1 MPRFAI
7 INPKEKSV
15 TALEAKD
22 YQTAVGAAG
31 LRLDEL
37 DFGTVASFKDGSSLS
52 IIVYEYGLLEGDESD
67 YFALNGRLYNG
78 YAVLFTANE
87 EGETTDL
94 SANLIQHLN
103 MGCPM
108 LLWFNDISEAEE
120 AIAKNKVIRPQS
132 SINGMVFW
140 SWNQTEKAI

>member
-22 YQTAVGAAG
+22 YKTAVAAAG
-31 LRLDEL
+31 LRLGEL
-37 DFGTVASFKDGSSLS
+37 DFGTVTQFKDGSSLS
-52 IIVYEYGLLEGDESD
+52 IIVYEYGLLEGNESD

-78 YAVLFTANE
+78 NAVLFAANE
-87 EGETTDL
+87 EGETIDL
-94 SANLIQHLN
+94 SIQHLN
-103 MGCPM
+103 KGLTT
-108 LLWFNDISEAEE
+108 LLRFKNISEIED

-132 SINGMVFW
+132 SFNGMVYW

>member
-22 YQTAVGAAG
+22 YQTAVAAAG
-31 LRLDEL
+31 LRLGEL
-37 DFGTVASFKDGSSLS
+37 DFGTVDYFKDGSSLS
-52 IIVYEYGLLEGDESD
+52 IIVYEYGLLEGDESN
-67 YFALNGRLYNG
+67 YFAFNQRLYNG
-78 YAVLFTANE
+78 NAVLFAADE

-94 SANLIQHLN
+94 STNLIQHLN
-103 MGCPM
+103 IGCPM
-108 LLWFNDISEAEE
+108 LLWFNNIFEVED

-132 SINGMVFW
+132 SINGTVFW